1 MSVEIDTVLVP
12 VDGTDTSAEAVEYA
26 LTVAETYDAGVHVLH
41 VVDED
46 TRRAVEQ
53 DTVDAAAI
61 AADQQAFL
69 DAAVG
74 ETDCP
79 VSSSVVVGFSASR
92 LMTNPVTVVL
102 ETAGAVGAD
111 FIVIPRESVRE
122 EPTAMLAKV
131 AQYVLSHASQPVLSV

>member
-26 LTVAETYDAGVHVLH
+26 LTVAETYDAGIHLLH

-46 TRRAVEQ
+46 TRRAVER
-53 DTVDAAAI
+53 DTVDAAAV

-92 LMTNPVTVVL
+92 LSTNPVTVVL
-102 ETAGAVGAD
+102 DTAGNVGAD